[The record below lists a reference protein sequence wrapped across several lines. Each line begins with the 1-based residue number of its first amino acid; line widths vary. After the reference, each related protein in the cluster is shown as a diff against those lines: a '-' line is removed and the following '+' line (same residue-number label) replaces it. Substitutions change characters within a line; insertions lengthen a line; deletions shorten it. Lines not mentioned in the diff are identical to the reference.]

1 MDQPRH
7 RNADRNHPIPRL
19 LLVGSIRR
27 ACDSSSVCINPRKP
41 NNEESIRTTF
51 QQPRYSCMSEQ
62 EQETGQ
68 ENGQEQ
74 QEYVFHPA
82 DLVEYA
88 MDKPIGAARAA
99 LVIGLEGAD
108 VYPDIIID
116 ELAGNMELNQRFL
129 RKLTSA
135 LRKDP
140 SKIIADMPYRIR
152 GRQLERDINL

>member
-1 MDQPRH
+1 
-7 RNADRNHPIPRL
+7 
-19 LLVGSIRR
+19 
-27 ACDSSSVCINPRKP
+27 
-41 NNEESIRTTF
+41 
-51 QQPRYSCMSEQ
+51 MSEQ